1 MSWQY
6 SFIIINYRSSYSHSH
21 RRWKSQYHR
30 TCWAHSEYGSSIQY
44 RCMLRIRNLWTIISA
59 NRGENGFCASP
70 YLIRCVPLQRIK
82 IPYKRCVRSLLVPM
96 ASAWVSLCVYVL
108 FVIHAK
114 CTNRLN
120 TRMKYAL
127 YVQMCAAL
135 FCGCTNEW
143 EIGSCLIVS
152 DAVHVNVPKLNS
164 TIFPCHFSL
173 SKIAHIAN
181 TYCHIY
187 IQKAN
192 RY

>member
-1 MSWQY
+1 MDFALPPTSSAASLCNVSRFRTNAVYVRYSCQWQ
-6 SFIIINYRSSYSHSH
+6 
-21 RRWKSQYHR
+21 
-30 TCWAHSEYGSSIQY
+30 AH
-44 RCMLRIRNLWTIISA
+44 
-59 NRGENGFCASP
+59 GF
-70 YLIRCVPLQRIK
+70 
-82 IPYKRCVRSLLVPM
+82 
-96 ASAWVSLCVYVL
+96 SLCVYVL